1 MTNQQDIVIITA
13 LGEERDAVLRY
24 LDNPEKVQTKN
35 RIVYKSNLRHDDVDS
50 SYQVVFTVLK
60 QYGRIVYSSK
70 YVPLRSFL

>member
-50 SYQVVFTVLK
+50 SCQVVFTVLK